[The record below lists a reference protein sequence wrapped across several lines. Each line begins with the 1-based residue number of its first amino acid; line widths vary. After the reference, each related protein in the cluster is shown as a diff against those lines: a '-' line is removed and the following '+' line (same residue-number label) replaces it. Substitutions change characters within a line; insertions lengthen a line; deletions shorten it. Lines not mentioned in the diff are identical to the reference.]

1 MDKTD
6 LQNQHSVTWETYD
19 ISCSFTASSVD
30 YKFAGMNSASDPV
43 YWELDLGIWDSSLQV
58 LMFSEP
64 FFYCG
69 GLRF

>member
-6 LQNQHSVTWETYD
+6 LQNQHSVTRETYI
-19 ISCSFTASSVD
+19 ISCSFTASSAD

-64 FFYCG
+64 FFIAED
-69 GLRF
+69 